1 MEWSR
6 LELLLKDKMKIVQNK
21 TILIIGVGG
30 VGGYVLE
37 SLARL
42 GVKNLIIVDGDVVDI
57 TNINRQIIALHST
70 IGRPKVEVFKERI
83 IDINPDCKVTSIYE
97 FLTPDKINDL
107 ITYNIDYVV
116 DACDTTE
123 VKKEIIRVC
132 IKKGVPFITCMGT
145 GNKVDPTKLEIT
157 DIRKTEYDPLAKI
170 IRKMVRDENIKGKI
184 PVICSKERP
193 IKHEGNVVASCSF
206 VPSVAGLLCTS
217 YIVNNIVGD
226 IHE

>member
-6 LELLLKDKMKIVQNK
+6 LELLLKDKMKLLQNK

-30 VGGYVLE
+30 VGGYVVE

-42 GVKNLIIVDGDVVDI
+42 GIKKLILVDGDVVDI

-70 IGRPKVEVFKERI
+70 IGRPKVEVFKKRI
-83 IDINPDCKVTSIYE
+83 LDINPECEVEVIYE
-97 FLTPDKINDL
+97 FLVPARVDEIVIKE
-107 ITYNIDYVV
+107 IDYVV

-132 IKKGVPFITCMGT
+132 SKKEISFITCMGT
-145 GNKVDPTKLEIT
+145 GNKIDPTKLEII
-157 DIRKTEYDPLAKI
+157 DIRKTEYDPLAKR

-184 PVICSKERP
+184 PTICSKEQP
-193 IKHEGNVVASCSF
+193 ISSASNKVASCSF

-217 YIVNNIVGD
+217 YIVNDIVGD

>member
-1 MEWSR
+1 MEFAR
-6 LELLLKDKMKIVQNK
+6 LEIMLKEKTEILQNK
-21 TILIIGVGG
+21 TILIIGLGG
-30 VGGYVLE
+30 VGGYVVE

-42 GVKNLIIVDGDVVDI
+42 GINKLILVDGDIVDI

-70 IGRPKVEVFKERI
+70 IGKSKVELFKERI
-83 IDINPDCKVTSIYE
+83 MDINPHCFVNVINKFITREEV
-97 FLTPDKINDL
+97 NDL
-107 ITYNIDYVV
+107 ITNDIDYVV

-132 IKKGVPFITCMGT
+132 SKKNINFITCMGT
-145 GNKVDPTKLEIT
+145 GNKMDPTKLEIT

-170 IRKMVRDENIKGKI
+170 IRKMVRDEKI
-184 PVICSKERP
+184 TCKVPVVCSKEIP
-193 IKHEGNVVASCSF
+193 IKNDTKIIASISF